1 MIDKNKMSINF
12 LSYSV
17 WLKTASATRYK
28 IADLLG
34 IKPRVTRHVVDGR
47 VISDGFS
54 PDDLAA
60 ITKEKMQELTGSK
73 SDDFYV
79 LFEEL
84 VKQVETNTLNKN
96 ADVQQEK
103 QAEVNPGTEVK
114 RGRKP
119 KGGK

>member
-1 MIDKNKMSINF
+1 MENY
-12 LSYSV
+12 LSYSI
-17 WLKTASATRYK
+17 WLKTNIATRYK
-28 IADLLG
+28 VADLLG

-60 ITKEKMQELTGSK
+60 ITKEKMQELTGNK
-73 SDDFYV
+73 SSDFYV

-103 QAEVNPGTEVK
+103 QAEVIAPAKVK

-119 KGGK
+119 KGGE